1 MFWFHQLRT
10 QNQNRKIEQK
20 LWMASGNAGYN
31 FGSCPDF
38 LILQLFILAH
48 TIYPSNRRNFS
59 KSMGGGGQ
67 RAKSAQGTIKILMV
81 RISLQI
87 WPFFLPTLGAQY
99 LHHWGGLCPTGGGGG
114 WGTPKEIW
122 NHAPGL
128 ANTLYAW
135 QRFLETLC
143 ICDWNRR
150 NMLILMCWIYT
161 RKTMKT
167 LRRYVSWFKI

>member
-59 KSMGGGGQ
+59 KSMGGGAAGEKCSRYHQ
-67 RAKSAQGTIKILMV
+67 NPDGTNFSSNLTFFPSNIGGSVPTSLGRALSNM
-81 RISLQI
+81 
-87 WPFFLPTLGAQY
+87 
-99 LHHWGGLCPTGGGGG
+99 GGGAGVH
-114 WGTPKEIW
+114 PKRYEIT
-122 NHAPGL
+122 HL
-128 ANTLYAW
+128 
-135 QRFLETLC
+135 
-143 ICDWNRR
+143 D
-150 NMLILMCWIYT
+150 
-161 RKTMKT
+161 
-167 LRRYVSWFKI
+167 